1 MTGPTQLTS
10 TAYDIVMRLAD
21 GSHVGL
27 TLADDPESGIPAYQA
42 PSLVDAQADQ
52 RQGQDDWSYG
62 LGHQDMEE
70 EHPESALQVA
80 SMTNMALLEH
90 RHAYLAPRIEPLQ
103 TDGDFTP
110 DFFLVT
116 SGSKILAFAGTG
128 G

>member
-27 TLADDPESGIPAYQA
+27 TLARNPESGAPAYQA
-42 PSLVDAQADQ
+42 PSIIDVMPDQ
-52 RQGQDDWSYG
+52 RQGQSDWSFG

-70 EHPESALQVA
+70 AHPESALQVA

-90 RHAYLAPRIEPLQ
+90 RHAYLAPRSWPLREP
-103 TDGDFTP
+103 
-110 DFFLVT
+110 
-116 SGSKILAFAGTG
+116 GSIAGTPAPQNG
-128 G
+128 S